1 MGVVLVHLGYVMTA
15 RSTIRSAFTFSP
27 FSNKWLLGGVAFT
40 VIADLL
46 IVYLPVFNNVFRTV
60 AFPAE
65 WWPFVLIGLPAGF
78 LIPEL
83 EKLIRREK
91 RRKRS

>member
-1 MGVVLVHLGYVMTA
+1 
-15 RSTIRSAFTFSP
+15 
-27 FSNKWLLGGVAFT
+27 LGGVAFT

-46 IVYLPVFNNVFRTV
+46 IVYLPVLNNVFRTV

-78 LIPEL
+78 FIPEL